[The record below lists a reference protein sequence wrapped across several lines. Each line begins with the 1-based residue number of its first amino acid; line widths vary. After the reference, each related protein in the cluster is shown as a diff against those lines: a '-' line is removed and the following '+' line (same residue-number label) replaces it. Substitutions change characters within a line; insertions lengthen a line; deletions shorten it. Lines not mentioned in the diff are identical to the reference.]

1 MNVIANTT
9 VISNFASVGRLEVLR
24 QLLTEVFISTDVYGD
39 ADSLL
44 LQMIANGY
52 HSPHSTISELP
63 A

>member
-44 LQMIANGY
+44 LQMIANEY
-52 HSPHSTISELP
+52 RSPHSTISELP

>member
-44 LQMIANGY
+44 FQMIANRY
-52 HSPHSTISELP
+52 RSPHSTISELL